1 MQMSDI
7 NIGGRVIIHPDDACI
22 RFWEEHD
29 MLTSISPFI
38 HDDGF
43 LYGEV
48 SDIQYDGR
56 VIVTVEDPSG
66 NRHARVYM
74 YHDDFDL
81 DPALDKNHVDPRA
94 VRKDD

>member
-1 MQMSDI
+1 MK
-7 NIGGRVIIHPDDACI
+7 IGDKLIIHPDDVSI

-29 MLTSISPFI
+29 ILASVSTFI
-38 HDDGF
+38 RDDGS
-43 LYGEV
+43 LYGIV

-74 YHDDFDL
+74 YPDDFDL

-94 VRKDD
+94 ARKDD

>member
-7 NIGGRVIIHPDDACI
+7 NIGGRVIIHTDVACI
-22 RFWEEHD
+22 KCWKEHD

-66 NRHARVYM
+66 NRHTRVYM
-74 YHDDFDL
+74 YPDFEP
-81 DPALDKNHVDPRA
+81 DPALNKNHVDPRA